1 MKLRVRYGVAII
13 KRADEW
19 VFDSLMRIKRVD
31 ECLRGRQQNED
42 QENQEGGEKEKDL
55 AAASHSDGDEIPT
68 PKLQIPKKSQT
79 TNVNWRG
86 STGVWRLGLGV
97 CVGFG
102 IRDLG
107 FLTGLFLPGSFS
119 HSSSIPRRVAVPV
132 CPSEFFRT
140 FRKTRRL
147 GSAGIRCWGAG
158 QL

>member
-42 QENQEGGEKEKDL
+42 QENQECGEKEKDL

-79 TNVNWRG
+79 TNFNGRG
-86 STGVWRLGLGV
+86 STSVWRLGVGACL
-97 CVGFG
+97 GFG
-102 IRDLG
+102 IWGLG
-107 FLTGLFLPGSFS
+107 FLTVPFLPGSFS
-119 HSSSIPRRVAVPV
+119 PSSSIPRRVAVPV

-147 GSAGIRCWGAG
+147 APAGIRCRGAG
-158 QL
+158 Q